1 MRNRKMMLL
10 AAILPLAACS
20 EKQTASLQQAASA
33 AIGSAYERIEQA
45 SEPLG
50 QLKQQASA
58 VLGVATALNP
68 ELQQQVKQLKEQA
81 SALKGVLPQGDKR

>member
-1 MRNRKMMLL
+1 MMLL
-10 AAILPLAACS
+10 TIVLPLAACS
-20 EKQTASLQQAASA
+20 EQQATSLQQAASA
-33 AIGSAYERIEQA
+33 AIGSAHQRIEQA
-45 SEPLG
+45 SAPLG

-81 SALKGVLPQGDKR
+81 SALKGVLPQGDQQ